1 MKTITLGYN
10 LSQNIA
16 RRTFFSSAR
25 IYATTQNLF
34 TFTKYK
40 GVDPEFSGG
49 VIVGGID
56 WSTFPQPKTVTFGVN
71 LVF

>member
-10 LSQNIA
+10 FPKNLIG
-16 RRTFFSSAR
+16 RVFFTSAR
-25 IYATTQNLF
+25 MYVTSQNLF

-40 GVDPEFSGG
+40 GVDPEFTGG

-56 WSTFPQPKTVTFGVN
+56 WSTFPQPRTVTFGVN
-71 LVF
+71 LGF